1 MVQHDVRVGGRLQ
14 GLKAAEQ
21 RRNAQ
26 FAMGQQMTGRRSAEP
41 GRNIQYI
48 DGRRTSGQDRN
59 TGYTARQR
67 PAGRRPAERAGNIRH
82 AGEWGWETDRRR
94 RKAQYPTAK
103 RDVRRETTTRTTV
116 RRRTGSGKLSAKRR
130 RNRRIKR
137 LCALAMSIVLCLG
150 IAMAVKGM
158 WQTLAGL
165 SMELPG
171 QTGVDTGFSEEGS
184 VPVAVGMPDFTEELQ
199 ELLEKNEETR
209 DYVENYPNREQY
221 RSQAVNLTEDFTS
234 GEVPLLMQWDK
245 RWGYDAYGDS
255 MIGLAGCGPLCL
267 DMAYLYF
274 TEDLTMTPRRVAEY
288 VHDSGYHTDVGTSW
302 SLWTEGVSELGLEG
316 SELSLDES
324 AMKRALDTG
333 GLIVCSMRPG
343 DFTTTGHFI
352 LIRGYGKDGFYVND
366 PNRRSTSGKT
376 WTFDTLKSQI
386 KNLWVLREGS

>member
-59 TGYTARQR
+59 TGYTA
-67 PAGRRPAERAGNIRH
+67 G
-82 AGEWGWETDRRR
+82 
-94 RKAQYPTAK
+94 
-103 RDVRRETTTRTTV
+103 RETTTRTTV

-274 TEDLTMTPRRVAEY
+274 TEDLTMTPRRMAEY

-386 KNLWVLREGS
+386 KNLWVLRDGS